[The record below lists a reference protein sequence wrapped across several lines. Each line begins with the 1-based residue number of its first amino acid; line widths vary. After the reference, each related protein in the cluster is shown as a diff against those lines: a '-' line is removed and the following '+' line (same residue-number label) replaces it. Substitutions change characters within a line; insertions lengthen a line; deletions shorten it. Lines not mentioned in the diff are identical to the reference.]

1 VELAAEDEDQ
11 QLAWKVVA
19 EAERAMEARD
29 GRRSIERAGGGRSG
43 ALGARKGE
51 GQAWMVK
58 EVNAPFISKNTA
70 LVLHIFFS

>member
-43 ALGARKGE
+43 ALGARKGRRPGVD
-51 GQAWMVK
+51 GQGGQCSLHFK
-58 EVNAPFISKNTA
+58 EYSACFTY
-70 LVLHIFFS
+70 IF